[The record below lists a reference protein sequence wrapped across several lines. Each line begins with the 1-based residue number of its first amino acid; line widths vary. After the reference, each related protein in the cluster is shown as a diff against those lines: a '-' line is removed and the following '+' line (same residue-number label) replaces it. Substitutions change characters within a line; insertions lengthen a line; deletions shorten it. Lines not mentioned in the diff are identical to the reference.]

1 MINTDK
7 YKGLGNKIENSN
19 EQVVD
24 KVVLVDITKVKPNE
38 NNFYDEE
45 YEIESLAQQIKLT
58 GQIEPVLVTHDYK
71 LISGHRRYRA
81 MTLLGETHIKCR
93 LLKDEDIADKDI
105 ERLTLIQANS
115 YRIKSPEE
123 LKEEVLICN
132 AIYFKMFKNGE
143 ISKGDVT
150 KLTSADVGKS
160 IRQVQRL
167 TKDINEEVIALEI
180 EAYKNDIN
188 LSEYN
193 NLPNDVS
200 LKQKYDYLKGLL
212 NEFGKEIKK
221 DKSTITKQDKLNSM
235 VLKMS
240 KFIENNNN
248 DLELSSELYNA
259 VIDHVVEHNQ
269 VELNI

>member
-1 MINTDK
+1 MINKDK

-24 KVVLVDITKVKPNE
+24 KVVLVDITKIKPNE

-58 GQIEPVLVTHDYK
+58 GQIEPVLVTSDYK

-81 MTLLGETHIKCR
+81 MKLLGETQIKCR

-115 YRIKSPEE
+115 YRIKSHEE
-123 LKEEVLICN
+123 LAKEVLICT
-132 AIYFKMFKNGE
+132 AIYEKMYRKGE
-143 ISKGDVT
+143 ISKGDIT
-150 KLTSADVGKS
+150 KLTSTDVGKS
-160 IRQVQRL
+160 VRQVQRI
-167 TKDINEEVIALEI
+167 TKSINEEVFALEV
-180 EAYKNDIN
+180 EAYKDDID
-188 LSEYN
+188 LSEYRR
-193 NLPNDVS
+193 LSVDMS
-200 LKQKYDYLKGLL
+200 LKEKHDYLKKLL
-212 NEFGKEIKK
+212 KEFGKEIKK
-221 DKSTITKQDKLNSM
+221 DKEPISKQDKLNSM

-240 KFIENNNN
+240 KFIENNNA

-259 VIDHVVEHNQ
+259 VIDHVVEHIRKGR
-269 VELNI
+269 L

>member
-7 YKGLGNKIENSN
+7 YKELGNKIENSN
-19 EQVVD
+19 EEVVD
-24 KVVLVDITKVKPNE
+24 KIVLVDITKIKPNE

-58 GQIEPVLVTHDYK
+58 GQIEPVLVTRDYK

-93 LLKDEDIADKDI
+93 LLKSDGIADEDS

-132 AIYFKMFKNGE
+132 AIYSKMYQNGE
-143 ISKGDVT
+143 ISKGDVA

-167 TKDINEEVIALEI
+167 TKDINEEVTALEI
-180 EAYKNDIN
+180 EAYKNDID

-193 NLPNDVS
+193 NLADDMS
-200 LKQKYDYLKGLL
+200 LKQKYDYLKKLL
-212 NEFGKEIKK
+212 KEYGKETKK
-221 DKSTITKQDKLNSM
+221 DEATISKQEKLNSM

-240 KFIENNNN
+240 KFIEKNND

-269 VELNI
+269 TKLNV